1 VQSKY
6 DKPLRP
12 TLVLF
17 CGLPGSGKTTTAKLI
32 EKESSAIRLCTDDW
46 LADLA
51 IDLFDETIRD
61 NLQNRLYRL
70 CKELLSHGQDVILE
84 DGLWIRSER
93 DEKRKDAAELG
104 AQTEM
109 HYFNL
114 SFNELWRRLEMRNAS
129 NAVGAVPITREQ
141 FAKYWSIFERPSL
154 NELNLFDTYIP
165 HSAVRLTGLGNW

>member
-1 VQSKY
+1 MQSKH
-6 DKPLRP
+6 DKSLRS

-17 CGLPGSGKTTTAKLI
+17 CGLPGSGKTTTAKQI
-32 EKESSAIRLCTDDW
+32 EKESGAIRICTDDW
-46 LADLA
+46 LVDLT

-93 DEKRKDAAELG
+93 DEKRRDAAELC

-109 HYFNL
+109 HYFDL
-114 SFNELWRRLEMRNAS
+114 SFDELWRRLEMRNATK
-129 NAVGAVPITREQ
+129 AVGAVPITREQ
-141 FAKYWSIFERPSL
+141 LAKYWSIFERPSL
-154 NELNLFDTYIP
+154 HELNLFDKYVV
-165 HSAVRLTGLGNW
+165 HR